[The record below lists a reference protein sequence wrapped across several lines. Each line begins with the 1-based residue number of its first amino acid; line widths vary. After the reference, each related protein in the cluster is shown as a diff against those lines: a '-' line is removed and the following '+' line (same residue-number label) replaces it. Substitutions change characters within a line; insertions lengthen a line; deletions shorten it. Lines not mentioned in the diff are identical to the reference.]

1 MQVHIGIKKNQHVKV
16 IVFLNTIVCR
26 LHVVQCIVPV
36 LKYHIL
42 SQQNV
47 RSGIMEVTALK
58 LAIFHILVKNVR
70 ANATAAPTFVTI

>member
-16 IVFLNTIVCR
+16 IVFLNTVCH

-42 SQQNV
+42 SKQNA